1 MLYKLKLW
9 AFSSILSIIP
19 LVGEFTMNSDFADAQ
34 SSSNADSAIVPPT
47 LILPS
52 FSVTENVD
60 EYTNL
65 PAAAKIPNP
74 DNRPIA
80 RLSDIP
86 DFVQNTAA
94 LIPKNLPNLKDRDV
108 VSYQIT
114 SSVRY
119 TGNNRTVLVT
129 TARPSAATI
138 NRQISFGETSKL
150 ADGSIVQVRTNV
162 RGNTPNAVVLTRNN
176 LVITI
181 ASDLPLED
189 VKNLARSITFD

>member
-19 LVGEFTMNSDFADAQ
+19 LVGWFTMNSDFADAQ

-47 LILPS
+47 LIPPS

-65 PAAAKIPNP
+65 PAAAEIPNP

-94 LIPKNLPNLKDRDV
+94 LIPKNLPNLKNDV

-129 TARPSAATI
+129 TARPSAAAI

-162 RGNTPNAVVLTRNN
+162 PGNTPNAVVLTRNN

-189 VKNLARSITFD
+189 VKNLARSITFN